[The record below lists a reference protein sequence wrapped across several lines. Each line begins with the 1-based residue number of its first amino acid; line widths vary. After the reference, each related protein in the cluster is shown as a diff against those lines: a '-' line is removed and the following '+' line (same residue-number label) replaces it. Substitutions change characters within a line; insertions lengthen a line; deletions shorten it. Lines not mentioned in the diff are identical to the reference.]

1 MLLLI
6 DADDGALPAAE
17 LLDDDEAL
25 PLPLLDD
32 DGTAPPRLISPLPL
46 LDDDGTIVPP
56 LFRFGLDLPV
66 LVISVPGS
74 VGGIAL

>member
-6 DADDGALPAAE
+6 DADDGALPL
-17 LLDDDEAL
+17 LLDEDEAL
-25 PLPLLDD
+25 LLPLLDD

-56 LFRFGLDLPV
+56 LLRFGLGLRV
-66 LVISVPGS
+66 SVISVPGS